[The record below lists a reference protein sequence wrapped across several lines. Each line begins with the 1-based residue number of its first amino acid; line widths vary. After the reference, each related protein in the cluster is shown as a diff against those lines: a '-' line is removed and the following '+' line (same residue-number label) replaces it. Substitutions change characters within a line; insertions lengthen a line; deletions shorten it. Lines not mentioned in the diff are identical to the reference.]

1 MGGRGVV
8 EDWGVVEDGGSWR
21 MGGRDR
27 RRGTDKTQILI
38 DDIYFHNFFSRS
50 ETANLFAVL
59 LILFQNSNT
68 FTTEK
73 ATA

>member
-1 MGGRGVV
+1 MDGGW

-59 LILFQNSNT
+59 LNL
-68 FTTEK
+68 
-73 ATA
+73 

>member
-1 MGGRGVV
+1 MDGGW
-8 EDWGVVEDGGSWR
+8 EDWGVVEDRGSWR
-21 MGGRDR
+21 MGGRGR